1 MYGIPISDI
10 NNMPLEEIELF
21 IEYESLWQEQKNIAF
36 ANMIG
41 KVLGVKK

>member
-21 IEYESLWQEQKNIAF
+21 IEYEELWQEHRNIAL

-41 KVLGVKK
+41 KVLGGKK